1 MSEKR
6 FYEVIKPLWIKSP
19 RMKKDDLYTRFI
31 RLIQKV
37 AELTNEEFKED
48 KLKNESLAQI
58 IANAPNLNKVLDI
71 QNIIQ
76 LIYELS
82 VAYYSMKLQ
91 TMNEGRLN
99 IDSDI
104 PFPYRQNC
112 LTLTLKPINKKTIKS
127 IEEVMNEAKRSGIK
141 DLANGHFSLVFESL
155 ERALN
160 LCQKITD
167 VYLIK
172 WTTDKD
178 KWEKVKN
185 YFIIRSDYI
194 GREND
199 INGFYFERIY
209 KRLGFEQTLYKKLE
223 KEINDHIDELKQD
236 LNQALFEKDEI
247 SIRKIEEEIRHFEI
261 KHKKLQSRKT
271 ILIDY
276 FQSLKKEALK
286 GDMNNFE
293 DMMEA
298 FDDLFTKENVDLN
311 EDEDTLNV
319 FIHGLFSSIGG
330 ALMWNEITIERAE
343 ELVKKIIQKYPMVP
357 TSHLNWI
364 NKIINDFKTG
374 VRIQRD
380 RFTKEKVITSPKTE
394 GLNEMKVEII
404 ENEVLR
410 NDETSAKLAEQHSSA
425 GNEPKPKKITTEPKV
440 EKSQPTKANFKSN
453 EMSNTKQLLS
463 TLFNEAIEAL
473 NKDFSNF
480 DSWFDELNKHLEDYE
495 VYLYGDEI
503 ATNEFLTVL
512 LAHMNRMLNQG
523 KVSLEKIDEINNY
536 LFEYF
541 GDEVLNHPY
550 YKQLGETIK
559 EINNGELIK
568 TGKRKR
574 RVAEKNINTMNEVD
588 KAKTGESVKDEAPK
602 VPTKEKVIRVARTP
616 KPKIDFAEALKK
628 QLKSTI
634 KEHPFN
640 FEVYQNP
647 TKSTITFNKKG
658 DIATIRPTFKA
669 KITFP

>member
-1 MSEKR
+1 MSEMKHNIYITDESEKIVRKENRIRQLFYKDINNITHER
-6 FYEVIKPLWIKSP
+6 FVEHQFDQQLLVPYEEHGVWDRFIDSINLAGELISKAKDVKGDIFETIYKSSDNYPLNNDSIINCLDRLFTCYIGMRTQTITEGLIKPKNELLGDYNYSFYRLLGGPIIHINPDNIKNHLMIWVDLAKDLGVEDLGDGYVKKSLIRLNKALKLCDTLTDIYLMEWSKETNQWIK
-19 RMKKDDLYTRFI
+19 
-31 RLIQKV
+31 
-37 AELTNEEFKED
+37 
-48 KLKNESLAQI
+48 
-58 IANAPNLNKVLDI
+58 
-71 QNIIQ
+71 
-76 LIYELS
+76 
-82 VAYYSMKLQ
+82 
-91 TMNEGRLN
+91 
-99 IDSDI
+99 
-104 PFPYRQNC
+104 
-112 LTLTLKPINKKTIKS
+112 
-127 IEEVMNEAKRSGIK
+127 
-141 DLANGHFSLVFESL
+141 
-155 ERALN
+155 
-160 LCQKITD
+160 
-167 VYLIK
+167 
-172 WTTDKD
+172 
-178 KWEKVKN
+178 
-185 YFIIRSDYI
+185 
-194 GREND
+194 ND
-199 INGFYFERIY
+199 E
-209 KRLGFEQTLYKKLE
+209 
-223 KEINDHIDELKQD
+223 
-236 LNQALFEKDEI
+236 
-247 SIRKIEEEIRHFEI
+247 FEI
-261 KHKKLQSRKT
+261 KMRGREYYRVRKGST
-271 ILIDY
+271 
-276 FQSLKKEALK
+276 
-286 GDMNNFE
+286 M
-293 DMMEA
+293 
-298 FDDLFTKENVDLN
+298 
-311 EDEDTLNV
+311 
-319 FIHGLFSSIGG
+319 
-330 ALMWNEITIERAE
+330 
-343 ELVKKIIQKYPMVP
+343 
-357 TSHLNWI
+357 
-364 NKIINDFKTG
+364 
-374 VRIQRD
+374 
-380 RFTKEKVITSPKTE
+380 KEK
-394 GLNEMKVEII
+394 N
-404 ENEVLR
+404 
-410 NDETSAKLAEQHSSA
+410 
-425 GNEPKPKKITTEPKV
+425 TTEPKV

-480 DSWFDELNKHLEDYE
+480 DSWFNELNKHLEDYE

-574 RVAEKNINTMNEVD
+574 RVAEKNINAMNEVD

-616 KPKIDFAEALKK
+616 KPKIDFAEVLKK